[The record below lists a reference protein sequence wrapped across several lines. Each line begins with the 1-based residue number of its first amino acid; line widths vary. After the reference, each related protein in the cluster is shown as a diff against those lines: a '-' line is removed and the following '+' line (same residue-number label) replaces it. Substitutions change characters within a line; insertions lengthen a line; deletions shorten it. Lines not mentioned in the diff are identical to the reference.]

1 MPWSCPNCK
10 TPTSRDG
17 WEDRCLKCDQPLKYK
32 PPTYKERVSTSRK
45 SKLAMAAWVAA
56 YQAGANGLD
65 MWRAFAEWSEVD
77 E

>member
-1 MPWSCPNCK
+1 MTWFCAKCK
-10 TPTSRDG
+10 IPVSGNDWPDIRPKCETPVR
-17 WEDRCLKCDQPLKYK
+17 YK
-32 PPTYKERVSTSRK
+32 PPTYRERVSNSRK